1 MEQVIR
7 ALKRTDA
14 ERRIPVLRR
23 EIDDELAK
31 LHDALMREDLETIEM
46 CKERL
51 EALRREMLLLEL

>member
-14 ERRIPVLRR
+14 EQRIPVLLR
-23 EIDDELAK
+23 EIDEELAK
-31 LHDALMREDLETIEM
+31 LHDALMREDLETIEV

>member
-1 MEQVIR
+1 MEQVLR

-14 ERRIPVLRR
+14 ERRIPLLRR
-23 EIDDELAK
+23 EIDEELAK
-31 LHDALMREDLETIEM
+31 LHDAIMCEDLETIEA

>member
-31 LHDALMREDLETIEM
+31 LHDALMREDLETIEV